1 MLEKLTCRK
10 VDTREFIGVK
20 MSLWY
25 KEYKAEQAQSWCE
38 NTMVTALDIIIRDI
52 SSDSITGIM
61 PVTDKIKQPYGIVH
75 GGANCAL
82 AETLGSIAAN
92 MTLNSETHHA
102 VGLNISTS
110 HIKAVRNG
118 KVRGV
123 AKNIHK
129 GKTTQIWEI
138 RTYND
143 ANDLTSTS
151 TLTMAIIEK
160 LNK

>member
-1 MLEKLTCRK
+1 
-10 VDTREFIGVK
+10 
-20 MSLWY
+20 MSLWFR
-25 KEYKAEQAQSWCE
+25 KFNTDEVQKSCD
-38 NTMVTALDIIIRDI
+38 NTMVTALDI
-52 SSDSITGIM
+52 SITEIQDNSIIGVM
-61 PVTDKIKQPYGIVH
+61 PVTNDIKQPYGIVH
-75 GGANCAL
+75 GGANCVL
-82 AETLGSIAAN
+82 AETLGSLAAN
-92 MTLNSETHHA
+92 MTLNNQTHHA

-118 KVRGV
+118 SIKGV
-123 AKNIHK
+123 AQNIHK

-138 RTYND
+138 RTFNN